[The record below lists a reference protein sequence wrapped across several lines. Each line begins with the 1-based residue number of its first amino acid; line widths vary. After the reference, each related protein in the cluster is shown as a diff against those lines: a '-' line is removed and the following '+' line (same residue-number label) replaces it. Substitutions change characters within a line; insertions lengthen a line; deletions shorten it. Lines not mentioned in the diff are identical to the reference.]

1 MGKTWQLINSTEFTG
16 FAHKIKEDL
25 VNKDLL
31 FLGTEMGLFATTDGG
46 TNWFRMKN
54 KIPDYV
60 LVRDIQI
67 QPATNDLVLA
77 THGRGIIIVDDITPM
92 RFLKKDVIDKEV
104 YLFPNEP
111 IELNNG
117 KYGDGGFPSTGGWV
131 APNPASIPP
140 IQYYLKDRVN
150 TGDVKVEIYDKQG
163 KLVQSIPGS
172 KRKGINKVYWNLR
185 MKPPKVASGG
195 TKLDFGG
202 FVAPMVLPGDYTV
215 KLIVGDKEY
224 TQPLKTVHDDKNKDF
239 SLVNRQLQYKTAMQL
254 YKMHEDLA
262 ATVDDINEKQKMI
275 KENLDKVKDSST
287 KKMMTEYNTKLE
299 EQRGQLLATKQ
310 KSVFADEQRLR
321 EKITDVYGA
330 VAGQE
335 SPPSNLQIQRAETL
349 QKEVVQKKQDLQL
362 LNNKYFKPVFDE
374 LVKEGLVKPKAF

>member
-1 MGKTWQLINSTEFTG
+1 M
-16 FAHKIKEDL
+16 
-25 VNKDLL
+25 DLL
-31 FLGTEMGLFATTDGG
+31 FLGTEMGLFATTNGG

-54 KIPDYV
+54 NIPDYV

-67 QPATNDLVLA
+67 HPTTNDLILA

-92 RFLKKDVIDKEV
+92 RFLKKDIVDKEV

-117 KYGDGGFPSTGGWV
+117 KFGDGAFPSTSGWV

-150 TGDVKVEIYDKQG
+150 TGDVKVEIYDKEG
-163 KLVQSIPGS
+163 KMVQSIPGS

-202 FVAPMVLPGDYTV
+202 FVAPMVLPGDYTI

-239 SLVNRQLQYKTAMQL
+239 SLADRQLQYKTAMQL

-262 ATVDDINEKQKMI
+262 ATG
-275 KENLDKVKDSST
+275 
-287 KKMMTEYNTKLE
+287 
-299 EQRGQLLATKQ
+299 R
-310 KSVFADEQRLR
+310 
-321 EKITDVYGA
+321 
-330 VAGQE
+330 
-335 SPPSNLQIQRAETL
+335 
-349 QKEVVQKKQDLQL
+349 
-362 LNNKYFKPVFDE
+362 
-374 LVKEGLVKPKAF
+374 